1 VAGIVALAAFDN
13 AVDDAAL
20 HLLPED
26 VGRKSQLFGDKFR
39 IDGKAV
45 LGMANHDRAFLI
57 HENKPMIWQGSA
69 VSALLRPRLSSAAP
83 VSPDLAF
90 VARDAQ
96 LEAVSTP
103 VRPPDEVGGRY
114 VAFQMAEI
122 AVPRQMLADILSLIA
137 RLRAPPAPARVE
149 RRLTTGGLCP

>member
-1 VAGIVALAAFDN
+1 
-13 AVDDAAL
+13 
-20 HLLPED
+20 
-26 VGRKSQLFGDKFR
+26 
-39 IDGKAV
+39 
-45 LGMANHDRAFLI
+45 
-57 HENKPMIWQGSA
+57 MIWQGSV

-114 VAFQMAEI
+114 VAFQMAE
-122 AVPRQMLADILSLIA
+122 VVVSRQMSHEILRELC
-137 RLRAPPAPARVE
+137 RKTQGQRD
-149 RRLTTGGLCP
+149 GLS